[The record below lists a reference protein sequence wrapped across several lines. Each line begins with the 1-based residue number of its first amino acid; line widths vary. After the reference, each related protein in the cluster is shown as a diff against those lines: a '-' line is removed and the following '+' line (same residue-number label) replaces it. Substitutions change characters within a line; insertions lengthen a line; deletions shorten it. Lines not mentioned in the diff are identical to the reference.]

1 MAGPRR
7 SNLLG
12 GAAAKGG
19 FPPPKA
25 PRRCLPLLGLFPLQT
40 LGAWAYVGLVPLA
53 QTGQGAPPT
62 AHVAPGGRW
71 PHPGDPRDPSGGPD
85 TIPVT
90 PETFPVAE
98 T

>member
-53 QTGQGAPPT
+53 
-62 AHVAPGGRW
+62 H
-71 PHPGDPRDPSGGPD
+71 
-85 TIPVT
+85 
-90 PETFPVAE
+90 
-98 T
+98 

>member
-25 PRRCLPLLGLFPLQT
+25 PRRCLPLLGLFPPQT
-40 LGAWAYVGLVPLA
+40 LGAWALGGLAPSPLRA
-53 QTGQGAPPT
+53 GSLPPI
-62 AHVAPGGRW
+62 AHKALRGRW
-71 PHPGDPRDPSGGPD
+71 TLPVDPQNPSGGPG
-85 TIPVT
+85 TILVYPRIFSVT
-90 PETFPVAE
+90 V
-98 T
+98 